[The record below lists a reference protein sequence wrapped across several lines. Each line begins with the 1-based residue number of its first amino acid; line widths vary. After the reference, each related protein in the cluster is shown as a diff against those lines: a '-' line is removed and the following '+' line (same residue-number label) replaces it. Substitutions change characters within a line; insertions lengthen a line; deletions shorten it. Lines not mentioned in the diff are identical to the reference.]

1 MVLQKNGQLL
11 IKLLIPAAGKGERT
25 GLNFPKTIYRL
36 NNKPILINILDT
48 CHNIDNNPIII
59 SSPKGVKKIEDILK
73 EYSKKAEILIQNKPT
88 GMADAVIK
96 VSESKEF
103 EKNNNFLLIWSDLI
117 SPNIN
122 TILKLIENHFK
133 YKNDFSIATIDSRN
147 CYSKVYRESGKL
159 LYIEELKGKN
169 EVYHGE
175 RDVGIFIIN
184 KIVID
189 CLKKNIKKLLY
200 NNETSFLKS
209 IAVCI
214 QNNLQVEAYKI
225 ATKQDLESFNSFT
238 DIKT

>member
-1 MVLQKNGQLL
+1 MDLQKNGQLL

-117 SPNIN
+117 SPNII

-184 KIVID
+184 KSVID

-225 ATKQDLESFNSFT
+225 ATKQDLESFNSFK